1 MTISTLDLILGIIMG
16 IVTVRATMRG
26 FVDEFFS
33 KASILCAAVVAILC
47 HKRLVPLTRVLLGH
61 SILLP
66 CITFL
71 ITFMGV
77 YCVMLFL
84 RSRMRTYATRDL
96 ISGFNQVFGFFF
108 GIIEGSVLL
117 TVILLLL
124 HVQPFVS
131 VSHMLHESVI
141 NTVLSPL
148 VLDGV
153 RYMRLKM

>member
-66 CITFL
+66 CITL
-71 ITFMGV
+71 D
-77 YCVMLFL
+77 
-84 RSRMRTYATRDL
+84 RK
-96 ISGFNQVFGFFF
+96 
-108 GIIEGSVLL
+108 SV
-117 TVILLLL
+117 V
-124 HVQPFVS
+124 
-131 VSHMLHESVI
+131 
-141 NTVLSPL
+141 
-148 VLDGV
+148 
-153 RYMRLKM
+153 

>member
-1 MTISTLDLILGIIMG
+1 
-16 IVTVRATMRG
+16 
-26 FVDEFFS
+26 
-33 KASILCAAVVAILC
+33 
-47 HKRLVPLTRVLLGH
+47 
-61 SILLP
+61 
-66 CITFL
+66 
-71 ITFMGV
+71 
-77 YCVMLFL
+77 FL